1 MAQNKAFIAAFRELD
16 REGVVGRETLVK
28 VA

>member
-1 MAQNKAFIAAFRELD
+1 MPQNKAFIAAFRELD
-16 REGVVGRETLVK
+16 REGVVGREALAT